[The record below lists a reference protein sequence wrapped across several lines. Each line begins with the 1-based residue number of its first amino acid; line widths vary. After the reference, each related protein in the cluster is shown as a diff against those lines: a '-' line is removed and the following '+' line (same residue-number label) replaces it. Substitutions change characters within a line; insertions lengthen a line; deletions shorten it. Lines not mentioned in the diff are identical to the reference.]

1 LKKEGPLCVPG
12 AHPEERD
19 FCQNVPAGDRIVLLP
34 VHQNTTPGGRNV
46 MVELFVVGAIVIV
59 AVFMYNS
66 LVRLRETAT
75 GRGRT
80 SMSN

>member
-1 LKKEGPLCVPG
+1 M
-12 AHPEERD
+12 
-19 FCQNVPAGDRIVLLP
+19 LLP